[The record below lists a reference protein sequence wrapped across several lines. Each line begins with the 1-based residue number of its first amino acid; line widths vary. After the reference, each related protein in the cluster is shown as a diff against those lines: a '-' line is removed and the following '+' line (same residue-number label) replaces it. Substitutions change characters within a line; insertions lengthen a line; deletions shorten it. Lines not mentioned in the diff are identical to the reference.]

1 MKFASFL
8 LLSNVSLSEALH
20 LHASDDSGV
29 NMSVNMSM
37 NGDYNTVNIN
47 PASSGASDLEQPL
60 STLKTELPKADKA
73 EKAVVETSEVSKS
86 TVEKGKAQ
94 QENLENKQI

>member
-20 LHASDDSGV
+20 LHASDDMG
-29 NMSVNMSM
+29 VNMSM

-60 STLKTELPKADKA
+60 STLKAELPKADKA

>member
-20 LHASDDSGV
+20 LHAPDDMSV

-37 NGDYNTVNIN
+37 DGDYNTVNMY
-47 PASSGASDLEQPL
+47 PARNGPERR
-60 STLKTELPKADKA
+60 
-73 EKAVVETSEVSKS
+73 
-86 TVEKGKAQ
+86 
-94 QENLENKQI
+94 